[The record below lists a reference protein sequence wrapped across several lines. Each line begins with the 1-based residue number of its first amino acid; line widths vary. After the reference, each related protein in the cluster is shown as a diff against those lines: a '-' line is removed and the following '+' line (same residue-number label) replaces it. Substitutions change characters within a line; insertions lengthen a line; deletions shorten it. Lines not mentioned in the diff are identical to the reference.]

1 MTTLVYIVSPS
12 YSGSTLLT
20 FLLGA
25 HPDIATIGELKAT
38 SMGDIEQYRCS
49 CGELIRA
56 CTFWRTLTERL
67 GDRGIE
73 FDVAD
78 FGTHFRLD
86 TRGDL
91 ADRLLSA
98 RVRTGALEMVRGAAL
113 RVLPRASDEM
123 HRILERNLA
132 LINGV
137 TEING
142 ASVFLDGSKDPIR
155 LKHLHASGLWN
166 VKVVHLIRDGR
177 GCCNSY
183 IKHYQSSMAVAA
195 EEWRKTHDECERM
208 RKLVAPNDWMSMGYE
223 DLCANP
229 TGTIEATFR
238 FIGIDPKLA
247 PRDLRSTEH
256 HILGNAMRLGSP
268 KEIRQ
273 DQKWRTELA
282 KQDLATFARV
292 AGRRNRSYGY
302 D

>member
-1 MTTLVYIVSPS
+1 MIKLAYIVSPS

-25 HPDIATIGELKAT
+25 HPDIATVGELKAT
-38 SMGDIEQYRCS
+38 SMGDVDQYRCS
-49 CGELIRA
+49 CGELIRS
-56 CTFWRTLTERL
+56 CGFWRTLTERL
-67 GDRGIE
+67 GERSVD

-86 TRGDL
+86 NRGDL

-123 HRILERNLA
+123 QRILERNLA
-132 LINGV
+132 LVTAI

-142 ASVFLDGSKDPIR
+142 AGVFLDGSKDPIR
-155 LKHLHASGLWN
+155 LKHLHASGLWH

-177 GCCNSY
+177 GCSNSY
-183 IKHYQSSMAVAA
+183 MKHYESSMAVAA
-195 EEWRKTHDECERM
+195 EEWLKTHDECERM
-208 RKLVAPNDWMSMGYE
+208 RKLVTPDDWHTMSYE
-223 DLCANP
+223 KLCADP
-229 TGTIEATFR
+229 SATIGAAYR
-238 FIGIDPKLA
+238 FIGVDPARA
-247 PRDLRSTEH
+247 PGDLRATEH

-273 DQKWRTELA
+273 DEKWRRELTQ
-282 KQDLATFARV
+282 QDLATFASV
-292 AGRRNRSYGY
+292 AGRRNRDYGY